1 LRVAIISDIHSNLP
15 ALEAVLADLG
25 GHDPD
30 EVWCLGDIVGYG
42 ADPDACTA
50 LVGEVV
56 ERCLAGNHDLV
67 VRGDIDIGY
76 FAMSAGAA
84 ARWTV
89 KVINDE
95 TREYLRPLAPLGEK
109 AGVGLYHAS
118 PRDPVWEYVLSIR
131 QAADCLQAQ
140 RQRVAL
146 IGHSHVACYFSR
158 PNGDSTIEDT
168 IGEVA
173 TAGTVLEIPE
183 ERWLINPGSVGQ
195 PRDGDPRAAW
205 LMLDTDAWKASFH
218 RVEYPVETA
227 AKAIVDAGL
236 PRQLADRLFSGQ

>member
-1 LRVAIISDIHSNLP
+1 MLVAVTSDIHGNRH
-15 ALEAVLADLG
+15 AFEAVLADVAATGAREL
-25 GHDPD
+25 
-30 EVWCLGDIVGYG
+30 WCLGDIVGYG
-42 ADPDACTA
+42 ADPDACSA
-50 LVGEVV
+50 LVSEVV

-89 KVINDE
+89 KVINDQ
-95 TREYLRPLAPLGEK
+95 TREFLRPLVPLGEK
-109 AGVGLYHAS
+109 EGVGLYHAS
-118 PRDPVWEYVLSIR
+118 PRDPVWEYVLSVR

-158 PNGDSTIEDT
+158 PNGDSQIEET

-173 TAGTVLEIPE
+173 PAGKVIEIAE
-183 ERWLINPGSVGQ
+183 GRWLVNPGSVGQ

-205 LMLDTDAWKASFH
+205 LMLDTSAWTARFH

-227 AKAIVDAGL
+227 AKSIVDAGL

>member
-1 LRVAIISDIHSNLP
+1 VRVAIISDIHSNLP
-15 ALEAVLADLG
+15 ALEAVLDAVRAEE
-25 GHDPD
+25 PD
-30 EVWCLGDIVGYG
+30 EIWCLGDIVGYG
-42 ADPDACTA
+42 ADPNACSAAVAETA
-50 LVGEVV
+50 A
-56 ERCLAGNHDLV
+56 RCLAGNHDLV

-89 KVINDE
+89 KVINDQ
-95 TREYLRPLAPLGEK
+95 TREFLRPLAPLGES

-118 PRDPVWEYVLSIR
+118 PRDPVWEYVLSVR

-158 PNGDSTIEDT
+158 PNGDRPIEDT
-168 IGEVA
+168 VGELA
-173 TAGTVLEIPE
+173 PDGTTLDMAEG
-183 ERWLINPGSVGQ
+183 RWLVNPGSVGQ

-205 LMLDTDAWKASFH
+205 LTLDTDSWTATFH
-218 RVEYPVETA
+218 RVDYPVEA
-227 AKAIVDAGL
+227 AASAIVEAGL
-236 PRQLADRLFSGQ
+236 PRQLAERLFSGQ

>member
-1 LRVAIISDIHSNLP
+1 VRVAIISDIHSNLP
-15 ALEAVLADLG
+15 ALEAVLSAVRG
-25 GHDPD
+25 EQPD

-42 ADPDACTA
+42 ADPDACSA
-50 LVGEVV
+50 IVGEAAA
-56 ERCLAGNHDLV
+56 RCLAGNHDLV

-89 KVINDE
+89 KVINDR
-95 TREYLRPLAPLGEK
+95 TREFLRPLAPLGEG

-118 PRDPVWEYVLSIR
+118 PRDPVWEYVLSVR
-131 QAADCLQAQ
+131 QAADCLQVQ

-146 IGHSHVACYFSR
+146 IGHSHVACYFNR
-158 PNGDSTIEDT
+158 PNGDGPAEDT
-168 IGEVA
+168 VGEQA
-173 TAGTVLEIPE
+173 RDGDTLDMAEG
-183 ERWLINPGSVGQ
+183 RWLVNPGSVGQ
-195 PRDGDPRAAW
+195 PRDGDWRAAW
-205 LMLDTDAWKASFH
+205 MMLDTDSWTATFH

-227 AKAIVDAGL
+227 AEAIVEAGL

>member
-1 LRVAIISDIHSNLP
+1 VRVAVISDIHSNLQ
-15 ALEAVLADLG
+15 ALEAVLTDVG

-30 EVWCLGDIVGYG
+30 EIWCLGDIVGYG
-42 ADPDACTA
+42 ADPDACTTRVA
-50 LVGEVV
+50 DVV

-89 KVINDE
+89 KVISDQ
-95 TREYLRPLAPLGEK
+95 TRDYLQPLSPLGEK

-118 PRDPVWEYVLSIR
+118 PRDPVWEYVLSVR
-131 QAADCLQAQ
+131 QAADCIQAQ

-146 IGHSHVACYFSR
+146 IGHSHVACYFSS
-158 PNGDSTIEDT
+158 PNGDAAIDET

-173 TAGTVLEIPE
+173 DADTALDINGG
-183 ERWLINPGSVGQ
+183 RWLINPGSVGQ

-205 LMLDTDAWKASFH
+205 LLLDTEAWTAKFH
-218 RVEYPVETA
+218 RVEYPVELA
-227 AKAIVDAGL
+227 AKAIIDAGL

>member
-1 LRVAIISDIHSNLP
+1 MRVAVISDIHSNLP
-15 ALEAVLADLG
+15 ALEAVLAEIRRQE
-25 GHDPD
+25 PD
-30 EVWCLGDIVGYG
+30 EIWCLGDIVGYG
-42 ADPDACTA
+42 ADPNACTA
-50 LVGEVV
+50 IVGDSVA
-56 ERCLAGNHDLV
+56 RCLAGNHDLV

-89 KVINDE
+89 KVIDDQ
-95 TREYLRPLAPLGEK
+95 TKEYLRPLAPLGESE
-109 AGVGLYHAS
+109 GVGLYHAS
-118 PRDPVWEYVLSIR
+118 PRDPVWEYVLSVR

-158 PNGDSTIEDT
+158 PNGDAPIEET
-168 IGEVA
+168 IGELA
-173 TAGTVLEIPE
+173 PPDTTLALAEG
-183 ERWLINPGSVGQ
+183 RWLVSPGSVGQ

-205 LMLDTDAWKASFH
+205 LTLDTDAWTVTFH
-218 RVEYPVETA
+218 RVEDPVEAA

-236 PRQLADRLFSGQ
+236 PRQLADRLFAGQ